1 MPGPFLAVRNTTRD
15 TTVAGRVASAGT
27 FWTSFRGLMGRASIG
42 PDEGLWMPGVTSI
55 HMFFMR
61 FPIDCA
67 FLGSEAPD
75 GTRPVTALRHRL
87 PAWIGLVWTVRGARG
102 VLELAPGSLER
113 SGTQVGDRLAFAAA
127 AVGPLG

>member
-27 FWTSFRGLMGRASIG
+27 FWTSFLGLMGRASMD
-42 PDEGLWMPGVTSI
+42 PAEGLWMPGVTSI

-67 FLGSEAPD
+67 FLGPEAPD
-75 GTRPVTALRHRL
+75 GTRQVIAVRHRL
-87 PAWIGLVWTVRGARG
+87 RPWIGLVWTVRGARG
-102 VLELAPGSLER
+102 VLELAPGALGV
-113 SGTQVGDRLAFAAA
+113 SGTQVGDRLAFVAAS
-127 AVGPLG
+127 

>member
-1 MPGPFLAVRNTTRD
+1 VAGHPLAIRNTTRD
-15 TTVAGRVASAGT
+15 TTVAGRVTSAGT
-27 FWTSFRGLMGRASIG
+27 FWTSFRGLMGRASID

-75 GTRPVTALRHRL
+75 GTRPVIAVRHRL
-87 PAWIGLVWTVRGARG
+87 PPWIGLVWTVRGARG
-102 VLELAPGSLER
+102 VLELAPGTLER

-127 AVGPLG
+127 RRSGE